1 MGVAESG
8 KALEWKLVIGTFGF
22 LKADHVGICGLEKF
36 CDQIDAQSH
45 RIDVPGRD
53 RKFHARQEIRRDQ
66 DTTMLVMNRQYAFVL
81 ASSPLSPSLGRLA
94 GSQDVQALP
103 VSIEFCSR
111 R

>member
-8 KALEWKLVIGTFGF
+8 EALERKLVVGTFGF

-53 RKFHARQEIRRDQ
+53 RKFHTRQEIRRDQ
-66 DTTMLVMNRQYAFVL
+66 DTTMLSLKSPMRFRL
-81 ASSPLSPSLGRLA
+81 ASSPLSLNLDRLA
-94 GSQDVQALP
+94 GAQVVQAVPLY
-103 VSIEFCSR
+103 
-111 R
+111 